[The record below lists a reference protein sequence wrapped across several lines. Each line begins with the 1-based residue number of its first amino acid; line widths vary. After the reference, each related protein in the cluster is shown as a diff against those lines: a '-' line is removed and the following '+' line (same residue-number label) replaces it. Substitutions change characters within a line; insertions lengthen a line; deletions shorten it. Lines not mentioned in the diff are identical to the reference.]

1 MADISTFEEGKE
13 CLSSWCGF
21 CWYNLKWLY
30 KGEQNKIDMKLIKQL
45 VQENICVIAEG
56 KFIHLNKQ
64 DKLKSWVLQELSLVV
79 QLHDHKKLLK
89 DLSMHE

>member
-1 MADISTFEEGKE
+1 
-13 CLSSWCGF
+13 
-21 CWYNLKWLY
+21 
-30 KGEQNKIDMKLIKQL
+30 MKLIKQL

-56 KFIHLNKQ
+56 KIHTPEQ
-64 DKLKSWVLQELSLVV
+64 ARQIKSWVLQELSLVV